1 MSEETKEMDELEE
14 ADKSTAKINK
24 IEVGDDEQGEP
35 DHDKAVAKASDNKTK
50 GKAESAKVKAESKKV
65 KEDDEEEPESDED
78 EGEEEEEQTKKEAR
92 EVPKLK
98 SEILAGL
105 VDHLKGLKK
114 EDLSKIYGSQVIGE
128 EEGDDEEEED
138 DEEEKEE
145 SKKVKESID
154 QKIDELDVS
163 GDVEALVQGEELSEE
178 FKTKAATIFETAIK
192 SKVRSELEKIQEEN
206 DKQME
211 ELAETSMKSMVEKV
225 DDYLGY
231 VVEQWMSENE
241 LAIER
246 GLKGEIAEDFISGL
260 KGLFEDHYIDVP
272 DEKYDILEANLT
284 KIEELE
290 DKLNKQMEEN
300 VQLRKAKGELV
311 KESMIADI
319 ADGMTDTETE
329 KFQSL
334 VDDVEFSDE
343 DSYKEKLQTIKE
355 SYFGDKEV
363 KSQDE
368 TLTEETKSEEDAPK
382 DIKPVIRFKSKID
395 GSTVLKD
402 LVQGDVQ
409 IDNNTIEDFVIL
421 RNDGS
426 PTYNLS
432 ASVDDHQMK
441 VTHII
446 RGDDH
451 KINT

>member
-1 MSEETKEMDELEE
+1 MSEETKEMEEVEEVEE
-14 ADKSTAKINK
+14 AKTVK
-24 IEVGDDEQGEP
+24 EDDVI
-35 DHDKAVAKASDNKTK
+35 D
-50 GKAESAKVKAESKKV
+50 AESPSKPNPAKKIKKAKAESKKV
-65 KEDDEEEPESDED
+65 KEDDDEEEDSEEEES
-78 EGEEEEEQTKKEAR
+78 EEEEEQTKKEAL

-105 VDHLKGLKK
+105 MDHLKGLKK
-114 EDLSKIYGSQVIGE
+114 EDLSKIYGSQIIGE
-128 EEGDDEEEED
+128 SEGDDDEEEE
-138 DEEEKEE
+138 EQAE
-145 SKKVKESID
+145 SVKVSID
-154 QKIDELDVS
+154 QTIDELDVS

-206 DKQME
+206 DKQMK
-211 ELAETSMKSMVEKV
+211 ELAETSMKDMVEKV
-225 DDYLGY
+225 DDYLNY

-290 DKLNKQMEEN
+290 EKLNKQMEEN
-300 VQLRKAKGELV
+300 VQLKKAKGELV

-355 SYFGDKEV
+355 SYFGTGKVESEETEV
-363 KSQDE
+363 I
-368 TLTEETKSEEDAPK
+368 TEEGSQEEVQEVSGQMAKYMSAIKK
-382 DIKPVIRFKSKID
+382 DNSRAKK
-395 GSTVLKD
+395 
-402 LVQGDVQ
+402 
-409 IDNNTIEDFVIL
+409 
-421 RNDGS
+421 
-426 PTYNLS
+426 
-432 ASVDDHQMK
+432 
-441 VTHII
+441 
-446 RGDDH
+446 
-451 KINT
+451 

>member
-14 ADKSTAKINK
+14 ASAKVNK
-24 IEVGDDEQGEP
+24 IDAGDDEQKDP
-35 DHDKAVAKASDNKTK
+35 DMDKAVKKASDNKAK
-50 GKAESAKVKAESKKV
+50 GKAESAKVKAESKV
-65 KEDDEEEPESDED
+65 KEDDDEEEDD
-78 EGEEEEEQTKKEAR
+78 EGEEEEEQTKKEAL

-114 EDLSKIYGSQVIGE
+114 EDLSKIYGSQIIGE
-128 EEGDDEEEED
+128 EEGDEEED
-138 DEEEKEE
+138 DDEEEAEE

-163 GDVEALVQGEELSEE
+163 GDVEALVDGEELSEE
-178 FKTKAATIFETAIK
+178 FKTKAATIFESAIK

-206 DKQME
+206 DKQMK
-211 ELAETSMKSMVEKV
+211 ELAETSMTSMVEKV
-225 DDYLGY
+225 DDYLNY

-272 DEKYDILEANLT
+272 DEKYDILEANLS

-290 DKLNKQMEEN
+290 EKLNKQMEEN
-300 VQLRKAKGELV
+300 VQLKKAKGELV

-343 DSYKEKLQTIKE
+343 GSYKEKLQTIKE
-355 SYFGDKEV
+355 SYFGEKEV
-363 KSQDE
+363 KAQDE
-368 TLTEETKSEEDAPK
+368 TLTEETKDETVQEYSGDMAKYMSAIKK
-382 DIKPVIRFKSKID
+382 DNSRAKK
-395 GSTVLKD
+395 
-402 LVQGDVQ
+402 
-409 IDNNTIEDFVIL
+409 
-421 RNDGS
+421 
-426 PTYNLS
+426 
-432 ASVDDHQMK
+432 
-441 VTHII
+441 
-446 RGDDH
+446 
-451 KINT
+451 

>member
-1 MSEETKEMDELEE
+1 MSEETKEMEEVVESEEVEEE
-14 ADKSTAKINK
+14 A
-24 IEVGDDEQGEP
+24 
-35 DHDKAVAKASDNKTK
+35 VA
-50 GKAESAKVKAESKKV
+50 EAKVTKHDGEDDAKKNPNFAKDVKKAKAESKDV
-65 KEDDEEEPESDED
+65 KEDDDEEDSDDE

-114 EDLSKIYGSQVIGE
+114 EDLSKLYGTQVIGE
-128 EEGDDEEEED
+128 EEGDDEDEEEED
-138 DEEEKEE
+138 PEE

-154 QKIDELDVS
+154 QKIEDLDVS
-163 GDVEALVQGEELSEE
+163 KDVEALVDGEELSEE
-178 FKTKAATIFETAIK
+178 FKTKAATIFESAIK

-206 DKQME
+206 DKQMK
-211 ELAETSMKSMVEKV
+211 ELAETSMTSMVEKV
-225 DDYLGY
+225 DEYLNY

-290 DKLNKQMEEN
+290 EKLNKQMEEN

-363 KSQDE
+363 KAQDE
-368 TLTEETKSEEDAPK
+368 TLTEETKTEDAPK
-382 DIKPVIRFKSKID
+382 VS
-395 GSTVLKD
+395 
-402 LVQGDVQ
+402 GDMAK
-409 IDNNTIEDFVIL
+409 
-421 RNDGS
+421 
-426 PTYNLS
+426 YLS
-432 ASVDDHQMK
+432 AISKDNKRAQK
-441 VTHII
+441 
-446 RGDDH
+446 
-451 KINT
+451 

>member
-1 MSEETKEMDELEE
+1 MSEETKEMEELEE
-14 ADKSTAKINK
+14 SEVTESKTKSETTVIDGEDEKTAKK
-24 IEVGDDEQGEP
+24 KP
-35 DHDKAVAKASDNKTK
+35 DFAKDVKKA
-50 GKAESAKVKAESKKV
+50 KAESKV
-65 KEDDEEEPESDED
+65 KEDDDEEEEDSD

-128 EEGDDEEEED
+128 QDDEEDD
-138 DEEEKEE
+138 DEEDEEEADAKE

-154 QKIDELDVS
+154 QKIEDLDVS
-163 GDVEALVQGEELSEE
+163 QDVEALVDGEELSEE

-211 ELAETSMKSMVEKV
+211 ELAETSMTSMVEKV
-225 DDYLGY
+225 DDYLNY

-311 KESMIADI
+311 KESLIADV

-355 SYFGDKEV
+355 SYFGTGKVE
-363 KSQDE
+363 SEE
-368 TLTEETKSEEDAPK
+368 TEMITEEGSQEVQEISGTMAKYMSAIKK
-382 DIKPVIRFKSKID
+382 DKTRAQK
-395 GSTVLKD
+395 
-402 LVQGDVQ
+402 
-409 IDNNTIEDFVIL
+409 
-421 RNDGS
+421 
-426 PTYNLS
+426 
-432 ASVDDHQMK
+432 
-441 VTHII
+441 
-446 RGDDH
+446 
-451 KINT
+451 

>member
-1 MSEETKEMDELEE
+1 MSEETKEMEELEE
-14 ADKSTAKINK
+14 TEVTESKTKSETTVIDGEDEKTAKK
-24 IEVGDDEQGEP
+24 KP
-35 DHDKAVAKASDNKTK
+35 DFAKDVKKA
-50 GKAESAKVKAESKKV
+50 KAESKDV
-65 KEDDEEEPESDED
+65 KEDDDEEEEDSD

-105 VDHLKGLKK
+105 VDHLKTLKK

-128 EEGDDEEEED
+128 EEEGDDE
-138 DEEEKEE
+138 DEEEAKEE
-145 SKKVKESID
+145 TEKVKESID
-154 QKIDELDVS
+154 QKIEDLDVS
-163 GDVEALVQGEELSEE
+163 QDVEALVQGEDELSEE
-178 FKTKAATIFETAIK
+178 FKAKAATIFESAIK

-211 ELAETSMKSMVEKV
+211 ELAETSMTSMVEKV
-225 DDYLGY
+225 DDYLNY

-311 KESMIADI
+311 KESVIADV
-319 ADGMTDTETE
+319 AAGMTDTETE

-343 DSYKEKLQTIKE
+343 YSYKEKLQTIKE
-355 SYFGDKEV
+355 SYFGTGKVESEETEV
-363 KSQDE
+363 
-368 TLTEETKSEEDAPK
+368 LTEE
-382 DIKPVIRFKSKID
+382 
-395 GSTVLKD
+395 GSQE
-402 LVQGDVQ
+402 VQEVS
-409 IDNNTIEDFVIL
+409 
-421 RNDGS
+421 GS
-426 PTYNLS
+426 MAKYMS
-432 ASVDDHQMK
+432 A
-441 VTHII
+441 I
-446 RGDDH
+446 
-451 KINT
+451 

>member
-1 MSEETKEMDELEE
+1 MSEETKEMEELEE
-14 ADKSTAKINK
+14 ADKSTAKIVK
-24 IEVGDDEQGEP
+24 HPVGDDEQGDP
-35 DHDKAVAKASDNKTK
+35 DMDKGIKKAADNKTK

-78 EGEEEEEQTKKEAR
+78 EDEGEEEDEQTKKEAR

-128 EEGDDEEEED
+128 EDEDDEDDEEEED
-138 DEEEKEE
+138 PEE

-154 QKIDELDVS
+154 QKIEDLDVS
-163 GDVEALVQGEELSEE
+163 QDVEALVDGEELSEE
-178 FKTKAATIFETAIK
+178 FKTKAATIFESAIK

-206 DKQME
+206 DKQMK
-211 ELAETSMKSMVEKV
+211 ELAETSMTSMVEKV
-225 DDYLGY
+225 DDYLNY

-241 LAIER
+241 LSIER

-300 VQLRKAKGELV
+300 VQLKKAKGELV

-343 DSYKEKLQTIKE
+343 DSYKENLQTIKE
-355 SYFGDKEV
+355 SYFGTGKVESEETEV
-363 KSQDE
+363 
-368 TLTEETKSEEDAPK
+368 LTEEGSEQTEEVSDTMAK
-382 DIKPVIRFKSKID
+382 YMSAIKK
-395 GSTVLKD
+395 
-402 LVQGDVQ
+402 
-409 IDNNTIEDFVIL
+409 DNN
-421 RNDGS
+421 RS
-426 PTYNLS
+426 
-432 ASVDDHQMK
+432 K
-441 VTHII
+441 
-446 RGDDH
+446 
-451 KINT
+451 K